1 MPGTEQAAA
10 QVPAPSA
17 RYESY
22 SHEALAAEVTRDND
36 PVAAGQVGARWQE
49 LARRFADSTAE
60 LDALVGT
67 THEKWRGQAGDAVRE
82 VLGTATRWLTEQATV
97 STALGESVAG
107 QADVAARARAEMP
120 PPVGFD
126 PAAMIREA
134 AASGNLAQLAGLSG
148 AMAAQRARA
157 EAARQKAVDVMNA
170 RDVALHGLVPRQG
183 FAAPPSLGNPAKG
196 PA

>member
-1 MPGTEQAAA
+1 MPGAEEAATR
-10 QVPAPSA
+10 VPAPSA

-22 SHEALAAEVTRDND
+22 SHEALAAEVARDND
-36 PVAAGQVGARWQE
+36 PVAAGQLGAQWQG

-60 LDALVGT
+60 LSALVNN
-67 THEKWRGQAGDAVRE
+67 THEHWQGQAGDAVRE
-82 VLGTATRWLTEQATV
+82 VLGTAAGWLVQSAGV

-107 QADVAARARAEMP
+107 QADVAARAKAEMP

-126 PAAMIREA
+126 PASMIREA
-134 AASGNLAQLAGLSG
+134 AASGSLSMLAGLSA
-148 AMAAQRARA
+148 AMDAQRARA

-170 RDVALHGLVPRQG
+170 RDAALHGLVPSRR
-183 FAAPPSLGNPAKG
+183 FEAPPSLGNAAKG